1 MWTNYLFDK
10 EKRSVELVQLQV
22 KRPMFLNGHT
32 HTIYD
37 ICRLLSLVNLK

>member
-32 HTIYD
+32 HTSD
-37 ICRLLSLVNLK
+37 ICRLSSLVNLK